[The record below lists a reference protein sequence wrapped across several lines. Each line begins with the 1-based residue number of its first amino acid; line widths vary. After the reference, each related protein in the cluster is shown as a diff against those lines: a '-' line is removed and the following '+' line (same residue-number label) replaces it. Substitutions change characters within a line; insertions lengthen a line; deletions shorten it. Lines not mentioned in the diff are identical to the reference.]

1 MKPTRILVLIMMATL
16 PAAAD
21 PGTTVALGD
30 SPSLDDYLSYAA
42 KNNAG
47 LQAAHNRWQATVER
61 IEQVSALP
69 EPRLSYGYFV
79 EQVETRVGPQ
89 EQKIGVSQTLPWFG
103 KRRLEGVAATEEAA
117 AAQQVYEKTKLQLFR
132 HVKAAYYEYWYL
144 AQAVAVTRAHIK
156 LVTNLEG
163 VARTRFKAGTATH
176 SSVIQAQVELGKLDD
191 KLRTMEALR
200 KPIVARL
207 NAALNRS
214 IHHPLPWPHSL
225 PELDAS
231 FTDEQAQKWLSQSN
245 PELLRL
251 DHLAKREEAGIKRA
265 KKNYYPDI
273 TLGVD
278 YVQTDDAL
286 NPDMTD
292 SGKDPII
299 AMVSIN
305 LPIWHGKYRAA
316 ERESRLHKAAI
327 EAQHDDAGKRLGADL
342 ELALYHFRDANR
354 KIDLYKDTL
363 IPKATQS
370 LKVVQQG
377 FEAGNTSFITW
388 IDAQRLLL
396 EFQLAQQRALA
407 DRGVRLAEVEAL
419 VSRDL
424 SAVAQEKKEE

>member
-1 MKPTRILVLIMMATL
+1 M
-16 PAAAD
+16 
-21 PGTTVALGD
+21 
-30 SPSLDDYLSYAA
+30 
-42 KNNAG
+42 
-47 LQAAHNRWQATVER
+47 
-61 IEQVSALP
+61 
-69 EPRLSYGYFV
+69 
-79 EQVETRVGPQ
+79 
-89 EQKIGVSQTLPWFG
+89 
-103 KRRLEGVAATEEAA
+103 
-117 AAQQVYEKTKLQLFR
+117 
-132 HVKAAYYEYWYL
+132 
-144 AQAVAVTRAHIK
+144 
-156 LVTNLEG
+156 
-163 VARTRFKAGTATH
+163 
-176 SSVIQAQVELGKLDD
+176 
-191 KLRTMEALR
+191 
-200 KPIVARL
+200 
-207 NAALNRS
+207 
-214 IHHPLPWPHSL
+214 HHPLPWPHSL

-292 SGKDPII
+292 SGKDPLI

-327 EAQHDDAGKRLGADL
+327 EAQHDDAGNRLGADL

-419 VSRDL
+419 VSRGL
-424 SAVAQEKKEE
+424 SGREEVSRRNK

>member
-21 PGTTVALGD
+21 PGTTGALGD

-47 LQAAHNRWQATVER
+47 LQAAHNRWQATAER

-214 IHHPLPWPHSL
+214 MHHPLPWPHSL

-251 DHLAKREEAGIKRA
+251 DHLAKREAAGIKRA

-299 AMVSIN
+299 AMVSMN